1 MKKQIISHLVSL
13 VIFLLP
19 SFLVVI
25 FLKFIGYRIGR
36 KCRFGFSWVLV
47 NDIEMADK
55 SSIGHFNIIR
65 IDRLKLGKSAYIG
78 RLNVVNGPLVV
89 ELATKAAIGN
99 SNKIVRGRL
108 GFITYGVAYLK
119 LGELTK
125 ITSKHHLDCTQS
137 ICFGDFSILAGIG
150 SQIWSHGYIHEMQ
163 GAGRYRIDGGVE
175 IGDNVYIG
183 SGCIV
188 SMGVRIAS
196 SVIVGAGVTVAR
208 SLIQPGLYV
217 SGAMRQLPRP
227 VDPDVREDLDPV
239 QVPSLCERVYLK
251 RAKA

>member
-1 MKKQIISHLVSL
+1 MRKRIFSHIISLFIIL
-13 VIFLLP
+13 FP
-19 SFLVVI
+19 SFLVVM
-25 FLKFIGYRIGR
+25 FLKLVGCRIG
-36 KCRFGFSWVLV
+36 KQCRFGFSWVAV
-47 NDIEMADK
+47 NEIEMADK

-65 IDRLKLGKSAYIG
+65 IDRLKLGESAYIG

-89 ELATKAAIGN
+89 ELANKAAIGN
-99 SNKIVRGRL
+99 SNKIVRGRF
-108 GFITYGVAYLK
+108 GSVTYGVASLK

-137 ICFGDFSILAGIG
+137 IALGDFSILAGIG

-163 GAGRYRIDGGVE
+163 GAGRYRIDGSVE

-183 SGCIV
+183 SGCII

-196 SVIVGAGVTVAR
+196 GVIVGAGVTVAR
-208 SLIQPGLYV
+208 SLIEPGLYV
-217 SGAMRQLPRP
+217 SAAMRQLPRP
-227 VDPDVREDLDPV
+227 LDPDVREDLDLV
-239 QVPSLCERVYLK
+239 EVPSLCERVYRK